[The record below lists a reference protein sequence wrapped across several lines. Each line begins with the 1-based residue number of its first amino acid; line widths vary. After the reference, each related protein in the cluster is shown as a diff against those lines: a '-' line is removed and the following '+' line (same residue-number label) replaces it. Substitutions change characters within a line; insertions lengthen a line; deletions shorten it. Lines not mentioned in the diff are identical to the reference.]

1 MGRPFLP
8 NKLPGPW
15 NWIHFPFFTC
25 GGEKY
30 NLRSSVRWGIHYHN
44 HNHGW
49 IMFQTQNKK
58 SKNLAKSKKRKIVFP
73 TKKKKKRKVIRKE
86 KPIDVIHPTSHH
98 ISSLPYFSLLYSLT
112 SIIFPFWSHL
122 HEEKMCPHFTA
133 MLLIYFIAWIWAFP
147 RYPPISLY
155 SLSPVHIWYE
165 STQIVPDRKSIL

>member
-1 MGRPFLP
+1 VGGR
-8 NKLPGPW
+8 NTIWG
-15 NWIHFPFFTC
+15 
-25 GGEKY
+25 
-30 NLRSSVRWGIHYHN
+30 RRWGGGYITT
-44 HNHGW
+44 
-49 IMFQTQNKK
+49 IIITVEECFKLRT
-58 SKNLAKSKKRKIVFP
+58 KNLKISQNQKNEKSFFQQ
-73 TKKKKKRKVIRKE
+73 KKKKKRKVIRKE